1 MRLLSRL
8 KNNKYEKSSCGLYTQ
23 KIRLPIPKWNG
34 DTWFMYE
41 LGQSSSCPHFD
52 HEGSLECDILGEQ
65 KTSCEWV
72 KHGVGKEFE
81 PKRSANLNSI
91 PTL

>member
-1 MRLLSRL
+1 M
-8 KNNKYEKSSCGLYTQ
+8 CG
-23 KIRLPIPKWNG
+23 
-34 DTWFMYE
+34 

-52 HEGSLECDILGEQ
+52 HEGSFECDIFEEQ

-81 PKRSANLNSI
+81 P
-91 PTL
+91 